1 VVISYYIF
9 YSRISFFYKKKR
21 VYGKPAEGLEN
32 SLHVLFLFFM
42 FLMIFVGISDM
53 LGGYDRYIYG
63 ELFDETADNVKAD
76 GQYFYVVHIFEYPKG
91 IRI

>member
-1 VVISYYIF
+1 MWLYLIIF
-9 YSRISFFYKKKR
+9 FIPVLAFLYKKTV

-32 SLHVLFLFFM
+32 SLTFLFLFFM

-63 ELFDETADNVKAD
+63 ELV
-76 GQYFYVVHIFEYPKG
+76 
-91 IRI
+91 